1 MRAAKTARNL
11 LEKRFHDFSE
21 MLGFDHVEDLFEFI
35 EEHDFLETAC
45 FGPELEQTQYDGLGQ
60 IGVFFDE
67 LNDAIGQLDD
77 VKERGQIA

>member
-21 MLGFDHVEDLFEFI
+21 MFGFDHVEDLFEFI

-45 FGPELEQTQYDGLGQ
+45 FGPELEQT
-60 IGVFFDE
+60 
-67 LNDAIGQLDD
+67 
-77 VKERGQIA
+77 

>member
-1 MRAAKTARNL
+1 MIWWENKKRVLYLEMRAAKTARNL

-45 FGPELEQTQYDGLGQ
+45 FGPELEQT
-60 IGVFFDE
+60 
-67 LNDAIGQLDD
+67 
-77 VKERGQIA
+77 